1 MAGRDLKFL
10 RDSKTRMSGET
21 ALRTY
26 AGSGDS
32 DIINYA
38 RTIAVETVTIPK
50 TEYEEL
56 LEIKRKS
63 LLSWEAIRK
72 EVATKRCEE
81 LNKRHMA
88 DPVKVN
94 EIRRKRYFIQ
104 RVLKMENTE
113 DKMLQRRL
121 QLEGGSQTLALTD
134 H

>member
-21 ALRTY
+21 ALRTC
-26 AGSGDS
+26 A
-32 DIINYA
+32 NYA

-72 EVATKRCEE
+72 EVATKRCQE
-81 LNKRHMA
+81 LNKRHLA

-94 EIRRKRYFIQ
+94 EIRRKNYFIH
-104 RVLKMENTE
+104 RVRKMENTE

-121 QLEGGSQTLALTD
+121 QLEGGSPTLTLTD